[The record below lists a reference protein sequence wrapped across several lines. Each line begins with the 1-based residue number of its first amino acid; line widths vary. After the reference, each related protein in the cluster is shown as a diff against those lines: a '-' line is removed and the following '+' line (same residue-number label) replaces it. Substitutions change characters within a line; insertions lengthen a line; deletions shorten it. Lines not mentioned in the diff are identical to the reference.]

1 MPDYQ
6 QRLANVRRALSSN
19 SSLNIVNGKRADLRL
34 KDALVN
40 SHQKFKP
47 VPDSDDLNILFLAC
61 GDFYKM
67 SEWHGYLFGQGGLC
81 TGDPFHPPETFRNVD
96 CIMLSNLKYRH
107 ETAFDFPAWSLDDV
121 LLIPIINP
129 HGRKNVFD
137 TTITKGLSIFKHYR
151 KEFLSNRIVRP
162 GAEEIQ
168 DMIAPQTKVTWFVGR
183 HLDAEEKTQ
192 FFPVWP
198 AGGTS
203 PKQ

>member
-1 MPDYQ
+1 
-6 QRLANVRRALSSN
+6 
-19 SSLNIVNGKRADLRL
+19 
-34 KDALVN
+34 
-40 SHQKFKP
+40 
-47 VPDSDDLNILFLAC
+47 LFLAC
-61 GDFYKM
+61 GDFDKM